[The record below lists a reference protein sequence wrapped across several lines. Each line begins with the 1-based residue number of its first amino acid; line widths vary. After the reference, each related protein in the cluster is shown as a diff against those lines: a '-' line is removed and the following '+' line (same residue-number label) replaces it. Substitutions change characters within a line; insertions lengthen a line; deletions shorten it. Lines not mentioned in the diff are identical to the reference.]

1 MAKKPQTEETQ
12 TSLEQFNDKLTDMSL
27 KMKKNQ
33 KAILWISI
41 LAAIVIAGLLYY
53 FMSVQPARED
63 SRHQAIGVADREAM
77 MGNDSVAVEIYR
89 QVAAEGGQA
98 GNRARLN
105 AAIILYN
112 NGEYEQALQIV
123 SDYNPKDE
131 LIGAAAYSLKGDCQV
146 NLDDLAGA
154 VDSFK
159 KAIKQS
165 NKNPLYTPLFMQKLA
180 RVYAAQGN
188 YNDEAKVYEEIL
200 SDYAQYNNQSGVNIE
215 KDLELARLNAQGK

>member
-1 MAKKPQTEETQ
+1 MAKPTQPEETK
-12 TSLEQFNDKLTDMSL
+12 TSIDQLNDKLTDMSL

-33 KAILWISI
+33 KTILWISI
-41 LAAIVIAGLLYY
+41 LAAVVIAVLLYW
-53 FMSVQPARED
+53 FMYSRPAAENK
-63 SRHQAIGVADREAM
+63 RHDAIGVADREAM

-89 QVAAEGGQA
+89 EVARDGGAA
-98 GNRARLN
+98 GNRANLN

-112 NGEYEQALQIV
+112 QGEYQQALDMV
-123 SDYNPKDE
+123 SDYSPKDE
-131 LIGAAAYSLKGDCQV
+131 IIGAAAYSLKGDCQV

-165 NKNPLYTPLFMQKLA
+165 ADNPYYTPFFMEKLA

-188 YNDEAKVYEEIL
+188 YAEQVKTLEDIMAKYPAYNDG
-200 SDYAQYNNQSGVNIE
+200 QYVNIE
-215 KDLELARLNAQGK
+215 KELALARLKLNK